1 MNFPQNKNLNS
12 DELYSWKLKQRIP
25 DEILI
30 TLGDNQLYI
39 NFNKEHLV
47 KIFISE
53 LKKKRPIILEEFLYS
68 SKNINLV
75 ESQEGFFANELII
88 NLYKK

>member
-1 MNFPQNKNLNS
+1 M
-12 DELYSWKLKQRIP
+12 YSWKLKQRIP

-39 NFNKEHLV
+39 NSTKNILLKF
-47 KIFISE
+47 FICE